1 MRSNKDKK
9 SPKLKGFKGRELEIL
24 IVALLLTDKLR
35 VKNVVLERNGEYLV
49 ALFGEFSL
57 LDNHNKEIQD
67 IAKNIDRNPN
77 ITVSQVVDLITSKK
91 RV

>member
-9 SPKLKGFKGRELEIL
+9 SPKLRGIRGRELEIL

-35 VKNVVLERNGEYLV
+35 VKNVVLERSGEYLV
-49 ALFGEFSL
+49 ALVGEFSL
-57 LDNHNKEIQD
+57 FENQNKEIQD
-67 IAKNIDRNPN
+67 IAKSIDKNPN
-77 ITVSQVVDLITSKK
+77 MTVSQVVDLITRKK